1 MTIKQRKMI
10 VHFLKAYEALLVKD
24 KKQDLSKL
32 FHNFFSREELIDIL
46 EQSYFDQDL
55 EKHHIDTLENPD
67 LLELIGDDYFLLTY
81 LIDKIERGITASP
94 TLSKKEIEAF
104 FEKIGSELHYLY
116 SKPVNEWDEYDVS
129 NYYSLLF
136 KHGKTR
142 RVFAIFTS
150 DVEDKDKYAVT
161 TKPSF
166 FFDTKEEAEAELLRI
181 VADKDFKKK
190 ELKIMS
196 LWQSQ

>member
-10 VHFLKAYEALLVKD
+10 LHFLKAYETLLVKD
-24 KKQDLSKL
+24 KKQELSML
-32 FHNFFSREELIDIL
+32 FHSFFSREELIAIL
-46 EQSYFDQDL
+46 EHSYFDQDL
-55 EKHHIDTLENPD
+55 EEHHIEDLENSD

-81 LIDKIERGITASP
+81 LIDKIENSITASP
-94 TLSKKEIEAF
+94 SLSKKEIEAF
-104 FEKIGSELHYLY
+104 FERIGSELHYLY
-116 SKPVNEWDEYDVS
+116 TKPIDKWDEYDRS
-129 NYYSLLF
+129 NYNSLLF
-136 KHGKTR
+136 KHGKTN

-166 FFDTKEEAEAELLRI
+166 FFDTKEEAEAELKHIL
-181 VADKDFKKK
+181 KEKKFKKD

-196 LWQSQ
+196 LWQIT